1 MKWRLFAVAVTA
13 ILPPLIS
20 LGYNEFSIRQTYVA
34 AVYDAALRN
43 AKQAKFEVDQIVG
56 EVGAVLFVTS
66 TMRVVTAPRGDMCA
80 ATFAEILTGTAAL
93 ESMTLIGLDGR
104 VLCTSRPGD
113 IARTFEAASWYKR
126 TIETNARA
134 VGELERT
141 VENGDFV
148 LPVAVPVHGAGGQTI
163 AVLMAEMKMRWLDE
177 RIRERGIARDA
188 ALSVADRNGTIIA
201 RLPDPQ
207 NFLGKRFPDDLMKYV
222 KAAKPGTAIIDS
234 IDGSRRV
241 LGYVPPT
248 DDAIGLYVGVGL
260 SATTAFAVVNNMT
273 TSTVVAIVSGLALG
287 LLCAWLIG
295 SHWVVRP
302 VRRIMTTIDAWR
314 HGDMAAR
321 TGLAALPDGDIGE
334 IGAALDDFMREIEE
348 ARRLTERSAQYR
360 ELLMRELGHRVKNT
374 LAIAVSMANQMFRH
388 SPEER
393 DAFTQRLMA
402 LAGAYDLLLT
412 ENWSSATLMAVVAK
426 TVEPHLTTPEQLQ
439 TSGPVIDLPAALVL
453 SLSLVLH
460 ELATNA
466 VKYGSLSKDNG
477 RLSITW
483 SATPRPA
490 TSETPA
496 DGTLD
501 VQLNWIERDGPPVI
515 PPERQG
521 FGSKLLARA
530 FQTEFR
536 SNVTLDYAEDGVR
549 AQICF
554 TIPPKGHR
562 ADDLLP

>member
-501 VQLNWIERDGPPVI
+501 VQLDWVERDGPPVK

>member
-1 MKWRLFAVAVTA
+1 MRWRLFAVAATA
-13 ILPPLIS
+13 ILPPLVS

-66 TMRVVTAPRGDMCA
+66 TMRVVTAPHGDACST
-80 ATFAEILTGTAAL
+80 TFAEILNGTAAL
-93 ESMTLIGLDGR
+93 ESMTLIGLDGH
-104 VLCTSRPGD
+104 VLCTSRPTDGT
-113 IARTFEAASWYKR
+113 RTFEAASWYKR
-126 TIETNARA
+126 TIASNTRA

-141 VENGDFV
+141 AETGDFV
-148 LPVAVPVHGAGGQTI
+148 LPVAVPVHGAGGQIT

-201 RLPDPQ
+201 RLPEPQ
-207 NFLGKRFPDDLMKYV
+207 NFIGKRFPDDLMKYV

-248 DDAIGLYVGVGL
+248 DHAIGLYVGVGL
-260 SATTAFAVVNNMT
+260 SAATAFAVVNNMT
-273 TSTVVAIVSGLALG
+273 TSTVVAIVAGLGLG

-295 SHWVVRP
+295 ARWVVQP

-321 TGLAALPDGDIGE
+321 TGLAALPDGDIGA
-334 IGAALDDFMREIEE
+334 IGSALDDFMREIEE
-348 ARRLTERSAQYR
+348 ARRLTEKSAQYR

-388 SPEER
+388 SPEDR

-412 ENWSSATLMAVVAK
+412 ENWSSATLMAVVEK
-426 TVEPHLTTPEQLQ
+426 TLDPHLTTPEQLQ
-439 TSGPVIDLPAALVL
+439 TSGPVVDLPAALVL

-466 VKYGSLSKDNG
+466 VKYGALSKDHG

-483 SATPRPA
+483 TATPRAA
-490 TSETPA
+490 TADTPA
-496 DGTLD
+496 DGTIDVELD
-501 VQLNWIERDGPPVI
+501 WIERDGPPVK

-549 AQICF
+549 ARISF

>member
-1 MKWRLFAVAVTA
+1 
-13 ILPPLIS
+13 
-20 LGYNEFSIRQTYVA
+20 
-34 AVYDAALRN
+34 
-43 AKQAKFEVDQIVG
+43 
-56 EVGAVLFVTS
+56 
-66 TMRVVTAPRGDMCA
+66 
-80 ATFAEILTGTAAL
+80 
-93 ESMTLIGLDGR
+93 
-104 VLCTSRPGD
+104 
-113 IARTFEAASWYKR
+113 
-126 TIETNARA
+126 
-134 VGELERT
+134 
-141 VENGDFV
+141 
-148 LPVAVPVHGAGGQTI
+148 
-163 AVLMAEMKMRWLDE
+163 
-177 RIRERGIARDA
+177 
-188 ALSVADRNGTIIA
+188 
-201 RLPDPQ
+201 
-207 NFLGKRFPDDLMKYV
+207 
-222 KAAKPGTAIIDS
+222 
-234 IDGSRRV
+234 
-241 LGYVPPT
+241 
-248 DDAIGLYVGVGL
+248 
-260 SATTAFAVVNNMT
+260 
-273 TSTVVAIVSGLALG
+273 
-287 LLCAWLIG
+287 
-295 SHWVVRP
+295 
-302 VRRIMTTIDAWR
+302 
-314 HGDMAAR
+314 
-321 TGLAALPDGDIGE
+321 
-334 IGAALDDFMREIEE
+334 MREIEE

-501 VQLNWIERDGPPVI
+501 VQLDWVERDGPPVK